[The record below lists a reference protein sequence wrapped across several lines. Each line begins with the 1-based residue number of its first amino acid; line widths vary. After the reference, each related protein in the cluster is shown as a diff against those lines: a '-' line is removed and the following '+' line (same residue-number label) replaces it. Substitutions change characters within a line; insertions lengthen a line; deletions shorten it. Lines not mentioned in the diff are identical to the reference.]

1 MTLEDYLNDRVD
13 DQISW
18 YEKKGALNKRY
29 HLVSNSLII
38 IFSSLIPL
46 FAGLN
51 QEGIPEIGYVLAV
64 LGVLTAI
71 ATGLSSLF
79 KFHEKWTTYRITAES
94 LRREKIL
101 FKTGCGPYDGNNRNL
116 NFLVARIESI
126 LSGENEGWSNI
137 INQTDSGSSNGTG

>member
-1 MTLEDYLNDRVD
+1 MTLEDYLKDRVD

-18 YEKKGALNKRY
+18 YEKKGARNKQY
-29 HLVSNSLII
+29 HLVSNSMII

-51 QEGIPEIGYVLAV
+51 TGDTPEIGYVLAI

-71 ATGLSSLF
+71 ATGLSALF
-79 KFHEKWTTYRITAES
+79 KFNEKWTNYRITSES

-101 FKTGCGPYDGNNRNL
+101 FKTGCGPYEKNNRNL
-116 NFLVARIESI
+116 HVLVSRIEGI
-126 LSGENEGWSNI
+126 LSSENEGWSSI
-137 INQTDSGSSNGTG
+137 INQTDAG